1 MDDFLTKMYED
12 EMEKTSAAELD
23 NFMGSLSVEELEGLL
38 GLDSVDFTKVAV
50 AGPVEP
56 PMPDSLPGNELDAQ
70 MKTVEEIAAK
80 SRTDTPPTRQQEAE
94 PTAVSHQ
101 GPGKVPTTKEA
112 MAWADHIG
120 RIFAKQAAATPDWYD
135 RQVQAAQAAQES
147 RPLQMIGGGAL
158 GGLTGA
164 GLGGAV
170 GGGKGAL
177 LGGLLGAGAGT
188 GLGALGAHMAGKR
201 RKVIQDVAAGKEPEG
216 FIAKR
221 MAAQQAMQESPGL
234 RTGLGAVGGGLGGAM
249 MGGQAG
255 GGKGA
260 LLGGLLGAGVGGGL
274 GYLGSKLSKKERKA
288 LQSMKTAAVKAEI
301 AQRALRATVGAPPHV
316 KQAAAKVAALQIT
329 AACKKMSQYGE
340 EEGMEKEDEFTTP
353 EARVKAKAMAA
364 AMKQGKGK
372 PSAVRKQM
380 VSSVG
385 KHF

>member
-112 MAWADHIG
+112 IAWADHIG

-135 RQVQAAQAAQES
+135 RQVQATQAAQES
-147 RPLQMIGGGAL
+147 I
-158 GGLTGA
+158 
-164 GLGGAV
+164 
-170 GGGKGAL
+170 
-177 LGGLLGAGAGT
+177 
-188 GLGALGAHMAGKR
+188 
-201 RKVIQDVAAGKEPEG
+201 
-216 FIAKR
+216 
-221 MAAQQAMQESPGL
+221 
-234 RTGLGAVGGGLGGAM
+234 
-249 MGGQAG
+249 
-255 GGKGA
+255 
-260 LLGGLLGAGVGGGL
+260 
-274 GYLGSKLSKKERKA
+274 
-288 LQSMKTAAVKAEI
+288 QSMKTAAVKAKI
-301 AQRALRATVGAPPHV
+301 AQRALRATSGAPPHV

-353 EARVKAKAMAA
+353 MAKAKAKAMAG
-364 AMKQGKGK
+364 AMKAGKGAPGRSRK
-372 PSAVRKQM
+372 KLVSAM
-380 VSSVG
+380 G
-385 KHF
+385 KTI